1 MNFSV
6 QTVYDKERLLRFNNF
21 VVLRKR
27 VFWFFII
34 ACTVL
39 VTVCL
44 AIVLALD
51 PHDSNIW
58 ACAALIYFIDATYAF
73 CYFVLPRF
81 TINKALE
88 LNANIIFEFQE
99 DTFKISATTK
109 NGTESSELNYS
120 AIVKI
125 MESKQD
131 IYLFISKRQGYI
143 LDKSGFA
150 LGCPLEFVKFLK
162 DKNIPYKR

>member
-1 MNFSV
+1 M
-6 QTVYDKERLLRFNNF
+6 
-21 VVLRKR
+21 
-27 VFWFFII
+27 I

-51 PHDSNIW
+51 PHDSTIRTY
-58 ACAALIYFIDATYAF
+58 AALVYFIDVTYVF
-73 CYFVLPRF
+73 CCFVLPRF
-81 TINKALE
+81 TINKALG

-99 DTFKISATTK
+99 DTFKISAETK

-120 AIVKI
+120 AIVKF

-143 LDKSGFA
+143 LDKSGFTV
-150 LGCPLEFVKFLK
+150 GSLEEFLKFLQE
-162 DKNIPYKR
+162 KNIPHKR